1 VPSAPYASGFRLFI
15 IPTLQTLL
23 FASDTSGAQGFTSLI
38 FFLGLLVVI
47 WYLLIIRPQS
57 RQRHKTQ
64 EMIANLKTGDRVV
77 TNGGMVGTIAGFGSN
92 TVYLQVANQ
101 VKIEV
106 VRSAISG
113 LQSDEQSAAGKKAE
127 EHTEASVSGKG
138 RK

>member
-1 VPSAPYASGFRLFI
+1 VLASI
-15 IPTLQTLL
+15 TLPMIL
-23 FASDTSGAQGFTSLI
+23 FASGASGAQGFSSLI
-38 FFLGLLVVI
+38 LFLGLLVVI

-77 TNGGMVGTIAGFGSN
+77 TNGGIVGTIAGFGSN
-92 TVYLQVANQ
+92 TVHLQVANQ

-106 VRSAISG
+106 IRSAISG
-113 LQSDEQSAAGKKAE
+113 MQGEEHSAAAKKAE
-127 EHTEASVSGKG
+127 EPADREAPVSGK

>member
-1 VPSAPYASGFRLFI
+1 MLISI
-15 IPTLQTLL
+15 ILQPLL
-23 FASDTSGAQGFTSLI
+23 FASDASGGQGFSSLI
-38 FFLGLLVVI
+38 LFLGLLVII

-77 TNGGMVGTIAGFGSN
+77 TSGGVLGTVVGFGSN
-92 TVYLQVANQ
+92 TVQLQIATQ

-106 VRSAISG
+106 MRSAISG
-113 LQSDEQSAAGKKAE
+113 MQSENNSAKKPE
-127 EHTEASVSGKG
+127 EPEEREVSVSGKG

>member
-1 VPSAPYASGFRLFI
+1 MSVSI
-15 IPTLQTLL
+15 ILQPIL
-23 FASDTSGAQGFTSLI
+23 FASNSSGAQGFSSLI
-38 FFLGLLVVI
+38 FFLGLLVII

-77 TNGGMVGTIAGFGSN
+77 TSGGIIGTIAGFGSN
-92 TVYLQVANQ
+92 TVQLQVANQ

-113 LQSDEQSAAGKKAE
+113 MQADEHSATAKKAE
-127 EHTEASVSGKG
+127 EPAEREASVSGK